1 MKRLIV
7 LTLSLVMFFAL
18 NAVPSMASTFTPI
31 TQPDA
36 AYLAST
42 TKIDISGLTFG
53 SSYGS
58 ISDGVLTVSFDKPLQ
73 KLGPV
78 PNGWA
83 TWSSPPYSESANPDV
98 LYTAGQYDLT
108 MTLSQ
113 PCTTF
118 GFELEP
124 NPFSNHEYDVDF
136 ILMSGPTV
144 VGTITMTVH
153 GYHGARLFAAKVDGG
168 SFDKIVIDGGREFA
182 IAQIRYAAQTT
193 GIRITT
199 PNEGQTF
206 WIEAEPEP
214 KMPTIS
220 CQANVIGIEP
230 DPTATT
236 EFLWEAVITYTDH
249 GRNDVSRFES
259 GKLVG
264 GAWIPDFKNVIAGGN
279 LTIKVKAVIDGKEY
293 QDSITCYIRGKNPDK
308 ETVKDTLGT
317 LILQVICYKEAYPKW
332 QQFDDSGL
340 PVFGPPSG
348 FGLMQLDPPSSSD
361 QIWSWLKNVQEG
373 KSRWREKIAMSKYHV
388 KQVKKANADQKVPNL
403 SPEQQEREAAYLY
416 RGGCWVGGE
425 FQYYYIWN
433 RTSQQWE
440 PNPNAEPTS
449 VLYADEAM
457 SIKEAVSS
465 GNPPGGW

>member
-1 MKRLIV
+1 MEV
-7 LTLSLVMFFAL
+7 
-18 NAVPSMASTFTPI
+18 
-31 TQPDA
+31 QA
-36 AYLAST
+36 AET
-42 TKIDISGLTFG
+42 IKIDFNDLTEKQFVGTHYPGLTFSPEWRAADHTTGAYNTEGYPPHSWPIQIWTGTYGHPEPWSDTGRIDFDSAVSQFGGWFCADYGTVYLEAYDSGDTLLASNSLGPNYG
-53 SSYGS
+53 SSSYLS
-58 ISDGVLTVSFDKPLQ
+58 VSDPQGRIKYVIIHDTS
-73 KLGPV
+73 
-78 PNGWA
+78 NY
-83 TWSSPPYSESANPDV
+83 WSVDDIEYIPG
-98 LYTAGQYDLT
+98 AG
-108 MTLSQ
+108 
-113 PCTTF
+113 
-118 GFELEP
+118 
-124 NPFSNHEYDVDF
+124 
-136 ILMSGPTV
+136 I
-144 VGTITMTVH
+144 
-153 GYHGARLFAAKVDGG
+153 
-168 SFDKIVIDGGREFA
+168 KIVAPI
-182 IAQIRYAAQTT
+182 
-193 GIRITT
+193 
-199 PNEGQTF
+199 EGQTF

-230 DPTATT
+230 DPTANT

-249 GRNDVSRFES
+249 GRNDVSKFES

-264 GAWIPDFKNVIAGGN
+264 GAWIPDFKNVVAGGN

-373 KSRWREKIAMSKYHV
+373 KSRWQEKIAMSKYHV

-403 SPEQQEREAAYLY
+403 SPEQKEREAAYLY

-440 PNPNAEPTS
+440 ANPNAEPTS

-465 GNPPGGW
+465 GNPPSGW